1 MAAVTVIIPAYN
13 SAKHLPGALESVFK
27 QTYRDFELVVVDDGS
42 TDDTRKVLE
51 GYKNRITYLYQE
63 NGGPSKARNTAIRAA
78 KGRYVAFLDAD
89 DLWLPHK
96 LEQQMKLIE
105 SDPRL
110 GLVFSDAEYFDGEP
124 PLVGSYW
131 KQRGCYDEMI
141 SESRMI
147 RNAFSKL
154 MAINP
159 ILPSTALVK
168 KDCFDKTGL
177 FDEALRYVEDKEMW
191 LRISRYYSMACVPHP
206 LVKRRVHGYS
216 PKQVASVQ
224 ESIIHV
230 VKKIERAYPED
241 VAREKVNTKKI
252 LGPLYYKLGRI
263 YLDGDDFARA
273 RRAFGSSLTSRFSL
287 SAFLFFCAAL
297 AGAPVIHTLR
307 RLKRSIKPQ
316 AVSYRAE

>member
-1 MAAVTVIIPAYN
+1 MAAVTVIIPAFN

-27 QTYRDFELVVVDDGS
+27 QTYRDSELVVVDDGS

-51 GYKNRITYLYQE
+51 GYKNRVTYLYQE
-63 NGGPSKARNTAIRAA
+63 NGGPSKARNTGIRAA

-96 LEQQMKLIE
+96 LEQQIQLIE

-110 GLVFSDAEYFDGEP
+110 GLVFSDAEYFEGEP
-124 PLVGSYW
+124 PMVGSYW
-131 KQRGCYDEMI
+131 KQRGCYEMI
-141 SESRMI
+141 VSESRMI

-168 KDCFDKTGL
+168 KDCFEKAGP

-191 LRISRYYSMACVPHP
+191 LRISRHYSMACVPLP

-230 VKKIERAYPED
+230 VRKIERAYPED
-241 VAREKVNTKKI
+241 VARENVDTKKI
-252 LGPLYYKLGRI
+252 LAPLYYGLGRT
-263 YLDGDDFARA
+263 YLDGDEFAKA
-273 RRAFGSSLTSRFSL
+273 RRAFGTSLSNRFSWNAL
-287 SAFLFFCAAL
+287 LFYGAAF
-297 AGAPVIHTLR
+297 AGARIIQPLR
-307 RLKRSIKPQ
+307 RLKSIVKPR
-316 AVSYRAE
+316 AVSN